1 MDNNLFSRSEN
12 GYSVNEVEKYLL
24 YLQTKFTKAS
34 MQNEEYKKNG
44 AKLSEENDKLKRT
57 IEEMSAK
64 NKELY
69 SDCVKFAKRL
79 KEKDFEQAQ
88 LKEKQA
94 ELEKELSEQRNKAN
108 SIADKI
114 EKENIERQRLTERQ
128 SQLEDEL
135 AKEREKSNLL
145 EDKIKAEEES
155 RASEILFQDIDKKL
169 NDQIS
174 LQNSDQNNESNFSKE
189 PIIITDEILKKQS
202 EIKPDENATNKL
214 RELISSENNSEE
226 LKNNLDIQ
234 KNINSDAVIDLDN
247 TPVSSKSNKAKKRF
261 LTFLQIIFSLIFIF
275 MVIFDVIVGIV
286 YSTEKMDSNK
296 YVFQRKLYVVNSDE
310 YKPKLNNKDLLI
322 LKVKSKSDIKKGK
335 LVLYDNN
342 QDGKKI
348 FVVDSTENFSKNSTF
363 SINSIRNN
371 SEKTTYNI
379 FFGDTSFISTVEYV
393 IPKVGSI
400 MQFAVTNKLSF
411 IFLIVLLT
419 LIPFLFILLIPVLKK
434 DVKKKAV

>member
-79 KEKDFEQAQ
+79 KEKDLEQAQ
-88 LKEKQA
+88 LKEKQS

-108 SIADKI
+108 LIADKI

-128 SQLEDEL
+128 SQLEDEF

-155 RASEILFQDIDKKL
+155 KASEILFQDIDKKL
-169 NDQIS
+169 NDQIFS
-174 LQNSDQNNESNFSKE
+174 QNSNQNNESNFPEE
-189 PIIITDEILKKQS
+189 PIIVTDEILKKQS
-202 EIKPDENATNKL
+202 EIKPDENATNNL
-214 RELISSENNSEE
+214 RELISSENNSKE
-226 LKNNLDIQ
+226 LRNNLDLQ

-261 LTFLQIIFSLIFIF
+261 LTFLQIIFSVIFIF

-335 LVLYDNN
+335 PVLYDNN

-348 FVVDSTENFSKNSTF
+348 FVVDNTENFSKNSTF
-363 SINSIRNN
+363 SINSVRNN
-371 SEKTTYNI
+371 SEKSTYNI

>member
-114 EKENIERQRLTERQ
+114 EKENIERQKLTERQ

-174 LQNSDQNNESNFSKE
+174 LQNSDQNNESNFSEE
-189 PIIITDEILKKQS
+189 PIIVTDEILKKQS

-226 LKNNLDIQ
+226 LNNNLDIQ

-261 LTFLQIIFSLIFIF
+261 LTFLQIIFSIIFIF

-363 SINSIRNN
+363 SINSVRNN

>member
-114 EKENIERQRLTERQ
+114 EKENIERQKLTERQ

-174 LQNSDQNNESNFSKE
+174 LQNSDQNNESNFSEE
-189 PIIITDEILKKQS
+189 PIIVTDEILKKQS

-226 LKNNLDIQ
+226 LRNNLDIQ

-261 LTFLQIIFSLIFIF
+261 LTFLQIIFSVIFIF

-363 SINSIRNN
+363 SINSVRNN

>member
-79 KEKDFEQAQ
+79 KEKDLEQAQ
-88 LKEKQA
+88 LKEKQS

-108 SIADKI
+108 LIADKI

-155 RASEILFQDIDKKL
+155 KASEILFQDIDKKL
-169 NDQIS
+169 NDQIFS
-174 LQNSDQNNESNFSKE
+174 QNSNQNNESNFPEE
-189 PIIITDEILKKQS
+189 PIIVTDEILKKQS
-202 EIKPDENATNKL
+202 EIKPDENATNNL
-214 RELISSENNSEE
+214 RELISSENNSKE
-226 LKNNLDIQ
+226 LRNNLDLQ

-261 LTFLQIIFSLIFIF
+261 LTFLQIIFSVIFIF

-335 LVLYDNN
+335 PVLYDNN

-348 FVVDSTENFSKNSTF
+348 FVVDNTENFSKNSTF
-363 SINSIRNN
+363 SINSVRNN
-371 SEKTTYNI
+371 SEKSTYNI

>member
-145 EDKIKAEEES
+145 EDKIKAEEKS

-174 LQNSDQNNESNFSKE
+174 LQNSDQNNESNFSEE
-189 PIIITDEILKKQS
+189 PIIVTDEILKKQC
-202 EIKPDENATNKL
+202 EIKPHENATNKL
-214 RELISSENNSEE
+214 RELISSENNSEK
-226 LKNNLDIQ
+226 LNNNLDIQ

-261 LTFLQIIFSLIFIF
+261 LTFLQIIFSIIFIF
-275 MVIFDVIVGIV
+275 MVIFDVMVGIV

-363 SINSIRNN
+363 SINSVRNN

-379 FFGDTSFISTVEYV
+379 FFGDTSFVSTVEYV

-434 DVKKKAV
+434 DVKKKSV

>member
-114 EKENIERQRLTERQ
+114 EKENIERQKLTERQ

-174 LQNSDQNNESNFSKE
+174 LQNSDQNNESNFSEE
-189 PIIITDEILKKQS
+189 PIIVTDEILKKQS

-226 LKNNLDIQ
+226 LRNNLDIQ
-234 KNINSDAVIDLDN
+234 KNINSDSVIDLDN

-261 LTFLQIIFSLIFIF
+261 LTFLQIIFSIIFIF

-363 SINSIRNN
+363 SINSVRNN

>member
-12 GYSVNEVEKYLL
+12 GYSVSEVEKYLL

-94 ELEKELSEQRNKAN
+94 ELEKELSKQRNKAN

-114 EKENIERQRLTERQ
+114 EKENIERQKLTERQ

-174 LQNSDQNNESNFSKE
+174 LQNSDQNNESNFSEE
-189 PIIITDEILKKQS
+189 PIIVTDEILKKQS

-226 LKNNLDIQ
+226 LRNNLDIQ

-261 LTFLQIIFSLIFIF
+261 LTFLQIIFSIIFIF

-363 SINSIRNN
+363 SINSVRNN

>member
-1 MDNNLFSRSEN
+1 MDNNLFSRSKN

-114 EKENIERQRLTERQ
+114 EKENIERQKLTERQ

-174 LQNSDQNNESNFSKE
+174 LQNSDQNNESNFSEE
-189 PIIITDEILKKQS
+189 PIIVTDEILKKQS

-214 RELISSENNSEE
+214 RELISSENHSEE
-226 LKNNLDIQ
+226 LRNNLDIQ

-261 LTFLQIIFSLIFIF
+261 LTFLQIIFSVIFIF

-363 SINSIRNN
+363 SINSVRNN

>member
-24 YLQTKFTKAS
+24 YLQTKFPKAS

-79 KEKDFEQAQ
+79 KEKDLEQAQ

-155 RASEILFQDIDKKL
+155 RASGILFQDIDKKL
-169 NDQIS
+169 NDQIFS
-174 LQNSDQNNESNFSKE
+174 QNSDQDNESNFPEE
-189 PIIITDEILKKQS
+189 PIIVTDEILKKQS
-202 EIKPDENATNKL
+202 EIKPDENATNNL
-214 RELISSENNSEE
+214 RELISSENNSKE
-226 LKNNLDIQ
+226 LRNNLDVQ

-247 TPVSSKSNKAKKRF
+247 TPVSSKSNKTKKRF
-261 LTFLQIIFSLIFIF
+261 LTFLQIIFSVIFIF

-348 FVVDSTENFSKNSTF
+348 FVVDNTENFSKNSTF
-363 SINSIRNN
+363 SINSVRNS

-393 IPKVGSI
+393 IPKVGNI

-419 LIPFLFILLIPVLKK
+419 LIPFLFILLIPVIKK

>member
-12 GYSVNEVEKYLL
+12 GYSVNGVEKYLL

-145 EDKIKAEEES
+145 EDKIKAEEKS

-174 LQNSDQNNESNFSKE
+174 LQNSDQNNESNFSEE
-189 PIIITDEILKKQS
+189 PIIVTDEILKKQC
-202 EIKPDENATNKL
+202 EIKPHENATNKL

-226 LKNNLDIQ
+226 LNNNLDIQ

-342 QDGKKI
+342 QDVKKI
-348 FVVDSTENFSKNSTF
+348 FVVNSTENFSKNSTF
-363 SINSIRNN
+363 SINSVRNN

-400 MQFAVTNKLSF
+400 MQFAVINKLSF

>member
-114 EKENIERQRLTERQ
+114 EKENIERQKLTERQ

-174 LQNSDQNNESNFSKE
+174 LQNSDQNNESNFSEE
-189 PIIITDEILKKQS
+189 PIIVTDEILKKQS

-226 LKNNLDIQ
+226 LRNNLDIQ

-261 LTFLQIIFSLIFIF
+261 LTFLQIIFSIIFIF

-363 SINSIRNN
+363 SINSVRNN

-434 DVKKKAV
+434 DVKKKAI

>member
-174 LQNSDQNNESNFSKE
+174 LQNSDQNNESNFSEE
-189 PIIITDEILKKQS
+189 PIIVTDEILKKQS

-363 SINSIRNN
+363 SINSVRNN

-400 MQFAVTNKLSF
+400 MKFAVTNKLSF

>member
-79 KEKDFEQAQ
+79 KEKDLEQAQ

-155 RASEILFQDIDKKL
+155 RASGILFQDIDKKL
-169 NDQIS
+169 NDQIFS
-174 LQNSDQNNESNFSKE
+174 QNSDQDNESNFPEE
-189 PIIITDEILKKQS
+189 PIIVTDEILKKQS
-202 EIKPDENATNKL
+202 EIKPDENATNNL
-214 RELISSENNSEE
+214 RELISSENNSKE
-226 LKNNLDIQ
+226 LRNNLDVQ

-247 TPVSSKSNKAKKRF
+247 TPVSSKSNKTKKRF
-261 LTFLQIIFSLIFIF
+261 LTFLQIIFSVIFIF

-348 FVVDSTENFSKNSTF
+348 FVVDNTENFSKNSTF
-363 SINSIRNN
+363 SINSVRNS

-393 IPKVGSI
+393 IPKVGNI

-419 LIPFLFILLIPVLKK
+419 LIPFLFILLIPVIKK

>member
-12 GYSVNEVEKYLL
+12 GYSVSEVEKYLL

-174 LQNSDQNNESNFSKE
+174 LQNSDQNNESNFSEE
-189 PIIITDEILKKQS
+189 PIIVTDEILKKQS

-226 LKNNLDIQ
+226 LNNNLDIQ

-261 LTFLQIIFSLIFIF
+261 LTFLQIIFSIIFIF

-286 YSTEKMDSNK
+286 YSTEKMDSKK

-363 SINSIRNN
+363 SINSVRNN

-434 DVKKKAV
+434 DVKKKAI

>member
-114 EKENIERQRLTERQ
+114 EKENIERQKLTERQ

-174 LQNSDQNNESNFSKE
+174 LQNSDQNNESNFSEE
-189 PIIITDEILKKQS
+189 PIIVTDEILKKQS

-226 LKNNLDIQ
+226 LNNNLDIQ

-247 TPVSSKSNKAKKRF
+247 TPVSSKSNKVKKRF
-261 LTFLQIIFSLIFIF
+261 LTFLQIIFSVIFIF

-363 SINSIRNN
+363 SINSVRNN

>member
-189 PIIITDEILKKQS
+189 PIIVTDEILKKQS

-226 LKNNLDIQ
+226 LNNNLDIQ

-247 TPVSSKSNKAKKRF
+247 TPVSSKSNKAKKIF

-348 FVVDSTENFSKNSTF
+348 FVVNSTENFSKNATF
-363 SINSIRNN
+363 SINSVRNN

-419 LIPFLFILLIPVLKK
+419 LIPFLFILLIPVIKK
-434 DVKKKAV
+434 DVKKKVV

>member
-34 MQNEEYKKNG
+34 MQNEEYKKKG

-114 EKENIERQRLTERQ
+114 EKENIERQKLTERQ
-128 SQLEDEL
+128 SQLEDEI

-174 LQNSDQNNESNFSKE
+174 LQNSDQNNESNFSEE
-189 PIIITDEILKKQS
+189 PIIVTDEILKKQS

-226 LKNNLDIQ
+226 LNNNLDIQ

-261 LTFLQIIFSLIFIF
+261 LTFLQIIFSIIFIF

-363 SINSIRNN
+363 SINSVRNN

>member
-79 KEKDFEQAQ
+79 KEKDLEQAQ
-88 LKEKQA
+88 LKEKQS

-108 SIADKI
+108 IIADKI

-128 SQLEDEL
+128 SQLQDEL
-135 AKEREKSNLL
+135 AREREKSNLL
-145 EDKIKAEEES
+145 EDKIKAEEKS
-155 RASEILFQDIDKKL
+155 KASEILFQDIDKKL
-169 NDQIS
+169 NDQIFS
-174 LQNSDQNNESNFSKE
+174 QNSDQNNESNFPEE
-189 PIIITDEILKKQS
+189 PIIVTDEILKKQS

-226 LKNNLDIQ
+226 LNNNLDIQ

-261 LTFLQIIFSLIFIF
+261 LTFLQIIFSVIFIF

-335 LVLYDNN
+335 PVLYDNN

-348 FVVDSTENFSKNSTF
+348 FVVDNTENFSKNSTF
-363 SINSIRNN
+363 SINSVRNN
-371 SEKTTYNI
+371 SEKLTYNI

>member
-174 LQNSDQNNESNFSKE
+174 LQNSDQNNESNFSEE
-189 PIIITDEILKKQS
+189 PIIVTDEILKKQS

-261 LTFLQIIFSLIFIF
+261 LTFLQIIFSIIFIF

-363 SINSIRNN
+363 SINSVRNN

>member
-128 SQLEDEL
+128 TQLEDEL

-174 LQNSDQNNESNFSKE
+174 LQNSDQNNESNFSEE
-189 PIIITDEILKKQS
+189 PIIVTDEILKKQS

-261 LTFLQIIFSLIFIF
+261 LTFLQIIFSIIFIF

-363 SINSIRNN
+363 SINSVRNN

>member
-79 KEKDFEQAQ
+79 KEKDLEHAQ
-88 LKEKQA
+88 LKEKQS

-135 AKEREKSNLL
+135 AKERKKSNLL
-145 EDKIKAEEES
+145 EDKIKAEEEYK
-155 RASEILFQDIDKKL
+155 ASEILFQDIDKKL
-169 NDQIS
+169 NDQIFS
-174 LQNSDQNNESNFSKE
+174 QNSDQNNESNFPEE
-189 PIIITDEILKKQS
+189 PIIVTDEILKKKS
-202 EIKPDENATNKL
+202 EIKPDENATNNL
-214 RELISSENNSEE
+214 RELISSENNSKE
-226 LKNNLDIQ
+226 LRNNLDIQ

-261 LTFLQIIFSLIFIF
+261 LTFLQIIFSVIFIF

-310 YKPKLNNKDLLI
+310 YKPKLNNKDLLV

-363 SINSIRNN
+363 SINSVRNN

-411 IFLIVLLT
+411 IFLIVLIT

-434 DVKKKAV
+434 EVKKKAV

>member
-79 KEKDFEQAQ
+79 KEKDLEHAQ
-88 LKEKQA
+88 LKEKQS
-94 ELEKELSEQRNKAN
+94 ELEKELSEQINKAN

-155 RASEILFQDIDKKL
+155 KASEILFQDIDKKL
-169 NDQIS
+169 NDQIFS
-174 LQNSDQNNESNFSKE
+174 QNSDQNNESNFPEE
-189 PIIITDEILKKQS
+189 PIIVTDEILKKQS
-202 EIKPDENATNKL
+202 EIKPDENATNNL
-214 RELISSENNSEE
+214 RKLISSENNSKE
-226 LKNNLDIQ
+226 LRNNLDIQ

-261 LTFLQIIFSLIFIF
+261 LTFLQIIFSVIFIF

-310 YKPKLNNKDLLI
+310 YKPKLNNKDLLV

-348 FVVDSTENFSKNSTF
+348 FVVDKTENFSKNSTF
-363 SINSIRNN
+363 SINSVRNN

-400 MQFAVTNKLSF
+400 MQFAFTNKLSF
-411 IFLIVLLT
+411 IFLIVLIT

-434 DVKKKAV
+434 EVKKKAV

>member
-79 KEKDFEQAQ
+79 KEKDLEHAQ
-88 LKEKQA
+88 LKEKQS

-155 RASEILFQDIDKKL
+155 KASEILFQDIDKKL
-169 NDQIS
+169 NDQIFS
-174 LQNSDQNNESNFSKE
+174 QNSDQNNESNFPEE
-189 PIIITDEILKKQS
+189 PIIVTDEILKKQS
-202 EIKPDENATNKL
+202 EIKPDENATNNL
-214 RELISSENNSEE
+214 RELISSENNSKE
-226 LKNNLDIQ
+226 LRNNLDIQ
-234 KNINSDAVIDLDN
+234 KNINSDSVIDLDN

-261 LTFLQIIFSLIFIF
+261 LTFLQIIFSVIFIF

-310 YKPKLNNKDLLI
+310 YKPKLNNKDLLV

-348 FVVDSTENFSKNSTF
+348 FVVDKTENFSKNSTF
-363 SINSIRNN
+363 SINSVRNN

-411 IFLIVLLT
+411 IFLIVLIT

-434 DVKKKAV
+434 EVKKKAV

>member
-114 EKENIERQRLTERQ
+114 EKENIERQKLTERQ

-174 LQNSDQNNESNFSKE
+174 LQNSDQNNESNFSEE
-189 PIIITDEILKKQS
+189 PIIVTDEILKKQS

-226 LKNNLDIQ
+226 LNNNLDIQ

-261 LTFLQIIFSLIFIF
+261 LTFLQIIFSIIFIF

-363 SINSIRNN
+363 SINSVRNN

-434 DVKKKAV
+434 DVKKKAI

>member
-189 PIIITDEILKKQS
+189 PIIVTDEILKKQS

-363 SINSIRNN
+363 SINSVRNN

-400 MQFAVTNKLSF
+400 MQFAIINKLSF

>member
-79 KEKDFEQAQ
+79 KEKDLEQAQ

-108 SIADKI
+108 SIADEI

-155 RASEILFQDIDKKL
+155 RASEIIFQDIDKKL
-169 NDQIS
+169 NDQIFS
-174 LQNSDQNNESNFSKE
+174 QNSDQNNESSFSEE
-189 PIIITDEILKKQS
+189 PIIVTDEILKKQS

-226 LKNNLDIQ
+226 LNNNLDIQ

-247 TPVSSKSNKAKKRF
+247 TPVSSKSNKAKKGF
-261 LTFLQIIFSLIFIF
+261 LTFLQIIFSVIFIF

-286 YSTEKMDSNK
+286 YSTEKTDSNK

-342 QDGKKI
+342 QDVKKI
-348 FVVDSTENFSKNSTF
+348 FVVDNTENFSKNSTF
-363 SINSIRNN
+363 SINSVRNN
-371 SEKTTYNI
+371 FEKTTYNI

>member
-114 EKENIERQRLTERQ
+114 EKENIERQKLTERQ

-174 LQNSDQNNESNFSKE
+174 LQNSDQNNESNFSDE
-189 PIIITDEILKKQS
+189 PIIVTDEILKKQS

-226 LKNNLDIQ
+226 LNNNLDIQ

-261 LTFLQIIFSLIFIF
+261 LTFLQIIFSIIFIF

-363 SINSIRNN
+363 SINSVRNN

-434 DVKKKAV
+434 DVKKKAI

>member
-79 KEKDFEQAQ
+79 KEKDLEQAQ

-155 RASEILFQDIDKKL
+155 KASEILFQDIDKKL
-169 NDQIS
+169 NDQIFS
-174 LQNSDQNNESNFSKE
+174 QNSDQNNESNFPEE
-189 PIIITDEILKKQS
+189 PIIVTDEILKKQS
-202 EIKPDENATNKL
+202 EIKPDENATNNL
-214 RELISSENNSEE
+214 RELISSENNSKE
-226 LKNNLDIQ
+226 LRNNLDVQ

-261 LTFLQIIFSLIFIF
+261 LTFLQIIFSVIFIF

-310 YKPKLNNKDLLI
+310 YKPQLNNKDLLV

-348 FVVDSTENFSKNSTF
+348 FVVDKTENFSKNSTF
-363 SINSIRNN
+363 SINSVRNN

-400 MQFAVTNKLSF
+400 MHFAVTNMLSF

-419 LIPFLFILLIPVLKK
+419 LIPFLFILLIPVIKK

>member
-114 EKENIERQRLTERQ
+114 EKENIERQKLTERQ

-174 LQNSDQNNESNFSKE
+174 LQNSDQNNESNFSEE
-189 PIIITDEILKKQS
+189 PIIVTDEILKKQS

-214 RELISSENNSEE
+214 RELISSENHSEE
-226 LKNNLDIQ
+226 LRNNLDIQ

-261 LTFLQIIFSLIFIF
+261 LTFLQIIFSIIFIF

-363 SINSIRNN
+363 SINSVRNN

>member
-114 EKENIERQRLTERQ
+114 EKENIERQKLTERQ

-145 EDKIKAEEES
+145 EDKIKAGEES

-174 LQNSDQNNESNFSKE
+174 LQNSDQNNESNFSEE
-189 PIIITDEILKKQS
+189 PIIVTDEILKKQS

-226 LKNNLDIQ
+226 LNNNLDIQ

-261 LTFLQIIFSLIFIF
+261 LTFLQIIFSIIFIF

-363 SINSIRNN
+363 SINSVRNN

>member
-114 EKENIERQRLTERQ
+114 EKENIERQKLTERQ

-174 LQNSDQNNESNFSKE
+174 LQNSDQNNESNFSEE
-189 PIIITDEILKKQS
+189 PIIVTDEILKKQS
-202 EIKPDENATNKL
+202 EIKPHENATNKL

-226 LKNNLDIQ
+226 LRNNLDIQ
-234 KNINSDAVIDLDN
+234 KNINSDSVIDLDN

-261 LTFLQIIFSLIFIF
+261 LTFLQIIFSIIFIF

-363 SINSIRNN
+363 SINSVRNN

>member
-114 EKENIERQRLTERQ
+114 EKENIERQKLTERQ

-174 LQNSDQNNESNFSKE
+174 LQNSDQNNESNFSEE
-189 PIIITDEILKKQS
+189 PIIVTDEILKKQS

-214 RELISSENNSEE
+214 RELISSENHSEE
-226 LKNNLDIQ
+226 LRNNLDIQ
-234 KNINSDAVIDLDN
+234 KNINSDALIDLDN

-261 LTFLQIIFSLIFIF
+261 LTFLQIIFSIIFIF

-363 SINSIRNN
+363 PINSVRNN

>member
-79 KEKDFEQAQ
+79 KKKDFEQAQ

-145 EDKIKAEEES
+145 EDKIKAEEKS

-174 LQNSDQNNESNFSKE
+174 LQNSDQNNESNFPEE
-189 PIIITDEILKKQS
+189 PIIVTDEILKKQS

-214 RELISSENNSEE
+214 RELISSDNNSEE
-226 LKNNLDIQ
+226 INNNLDIQ

-247 TPVSSKSNKAKKRF
+247 THVSSKSNKAKKRF
-261 LTFLQIIFSLIFIF
+261 LTFLQIIFSIIFIF

-348 FVVDSTENFSKNSTF
+348 FVVDNTENFSKNSTF
-363 SINSIRNN
+363 SINSVRNN

-434 DVKKKAV
+434 DVKKKVV

>member
-79 KEKDFEQAQ
+79 KEKDLEHAQ
-88 LKEKQA
+88 LKEKQS
-94 ELEKELSEQRNKAN
+94 ELEKELSEQINKAN

-155 RASEILFQDIDKKL
+155 KASEILFQDIDKKL
-169 NDQIS
+169 NDQIFS
-174 LQNSDQNNESNFSKE
+174 QNSDQNNESNFPEE
-189 PIIITDEILKKQS
+189 PIIVTDEILKKQS
-202 EIKPDENATNKL
+202 EIKPDENATNNL
-214 RELISSENNSEE
+214 RELISSENNSKE
-226 LKNNLDIQ
+226 LRNNLDIQ

-261 LTFLQIIFSLIFIF
+261 LTFLQIIFSVIFIF

-310 YKPKLNNKDLLI
+310 YKPKLNNKDLLV

-348 FVVDSTENFSKNSTF
+348 FVVDKTENFSKNSTF
-363 SINSIRNN
+363 SINSVRNN

-400 MQFAVTNKLSF
+400 MQFAFTNKLSF
-411 IFLIVLLT
+411 IFLIVLIT

-434 DVKKKAV
+434 EVKKKAV

>member
-57 IEEMSAK
+57 IEKMSAK

-79 KEKDFEQAQ
+79 KERDLEQAQ

-155 RASEILFQDIDKKL
+155 KASEILFQDIDKKL

-174 LQNSDQNNESNFSKE
+174 LQNSDQNNESNFPEE
-189 PIIITDEILKKQS
+189 PIIVTDEILKKQS

-214 RELISSENNSEE
+214 RELISSENNSEK
-226 LKNNLDIQ
+226 LSNNLDVQID
-234 KNINSDAVIDLDN
+234 INSDAVIDLDN

-261 LTFLQIIFSLIFIF
+261 LTFLQIIFSVIFIF

-363 SINSIRNN
+363 SINSVRNN

-400 MQFAVTNKLSF
+400 IHFAVTNKLSF

>member
-114 EKENIERQRLTERQ
+114 EKENIERQKLTERQ

-174 LQNSDQNNESNFSKE
+174 LQNSDQNNESNFSEE
-189 PIIITDEILKKQS
+189 PIIVTDEILKKQS

-226 LKNNLDIQ
+226 LNNNLDIQ

-261 LTFLQIIFSLIFIF
+261 LTFLQIIFSIIFIF

-348 FVVDSTENFSKNSTF
+348 FVVDNTENFSKNSTF
-363 SINSIRNN
+363 SINSVRNN

-419 LIPFLFILLIPVLKK
+419 LIPFLFILLIPVIKK